1 MSTLDQ
7 GWMQVYCENAE
18 EAYNMTLFSL
28 RLAESVYLP
37 IMVCIDGFY
46 TSHNMEI
53 VNVYDD
59 KTVKEFIGNFK
70 PNYSL
75 LDIKKPITVGAL
87 SLTDSYFEIRKEM
100 YDAFFKVKE
109 NYLKISK
116 EYKETFGKNIKFY
129 EDYFASNSETVLVVL
144 SSTGE
149 ASKDVIDKLRK
160 EGKDVGLLR
169 PILFR
174 PFLYEEYSKALTK
187 AKKIIVLER
196 TESPGSFPPLYKE
209 ICLTVRDNK
218 NWPEIFSFV
227 FGLGGRD
234 IYQKDIE
241 ELLVSVMSGKKIKSR
256 YIGIKG

>member
-1 MSTLDQ
+1 M
-7 GWMQVYCENAE
+7 
-18 EAYNMTLFSL
+18 F
-28 RLAESVYLP
+28 
-37 IMVCIDGFY
+37 
-46 TSHNMEI
+46 
-53 VNVYDD
+53 
-59 KTVKEFIGNFK
+59 
-70 PNYSL
+70 
-75 LDIKKPITVGAL
+75 
-87 SLTDSYFEIRKEM
+87 
-100 YDAFFKVKE
+100 DAFFKVKE

-209 ICLTVRDNK
+209 ICLTVRDSK
-218 NWPEIFSFV
+218 NRPEIFSFV